1 MVGASVALFVEK
13 AIYGM
18 CVALCKASRTLLNIC
33 ARNGLE
39 AFVMRNYSSWVRLE
53 VSVSSRLVWESF
65 LRKGSVYK
73 TSQTRQKW

>member
-1 MVGASVALFVEK
+1 MAGASVAMFAEK

-33 ARNGLE
+33 ARNGLG

-65 LRKGSVYK
+65 LLKGSVHK
-73 TSQTRQKW
+73 TSKSRQE